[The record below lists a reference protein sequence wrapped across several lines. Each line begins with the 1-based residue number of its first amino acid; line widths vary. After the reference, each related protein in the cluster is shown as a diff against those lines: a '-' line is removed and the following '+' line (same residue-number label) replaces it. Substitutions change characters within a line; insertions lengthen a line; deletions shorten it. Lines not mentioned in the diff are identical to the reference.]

1 MEINMKEEYKE
12 LEIEIIKFG
21 CEDVIT
27 ASEPEVG
34 DDTPTEGWT

>member
-12 LEIEIIKFG
+12 LELEIIEFG

-27 ASEPEVG
+27 ASEPGSGE
-34 DDTPTEGWT
+34 DTPESGWG